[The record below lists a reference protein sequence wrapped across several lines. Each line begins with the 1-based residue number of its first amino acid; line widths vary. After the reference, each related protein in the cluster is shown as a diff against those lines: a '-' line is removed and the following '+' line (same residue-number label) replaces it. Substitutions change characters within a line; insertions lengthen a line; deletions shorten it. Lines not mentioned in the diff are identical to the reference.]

1 MAIEISEAPSVVGSV
16 AQDWKLLASRI
27 NSRLVKADATYASIE
42 QLCTEAGNSGCH
54 SVVVSPAHIGLCASL
69 LSGMPVR
76 IGTLIGFPYG
86 ASTTTTKRYEAL
98 DALRLGASNLELIMN
113 VSALKSGDRV
123 RVETEMRALA
133 ELAHDNGA
141 LLHVNIEAALLSL
154 EEKILACQL
163 AIAAESDGVGSGT
176 GFCAAYSMP
185 SDISLMRGVLG
196 DKLDVVASD
205 GIDTLQDVHA
215 TMEAG
220 ANRITTNSAPAI
232 LEAAQKQ

>member
-16 AQDWKLLASRI
+16 AQDWKLLASCI
-27 NSRLVKADATYASIE
+27 NSRLIKADATYASIE
-42 QLCTEAGNSGCH
+42 QLCSEATTSGFG
-54 SVVVSPAHIGLCASL
+54 SVVVSPAHIGLCACLVS
-69 LSGMPVR
+69 STPIK

-86 ASTTTTKRYEAL
+86 ANTTTTKRYEAL
-98 DALRLGASNLELIMN
+98 DAVRLGACNLELIMN
-113 VSALKSGDRV
+113 VSALRSGDRV

-141 LLHVNIEAALLSL
+141 SLHVSIEVALLSL

-163 AIAAESDGVGSGT
+163 AVAAGSDGVSSGT
-176 GFCAAYSMP
+176 GFIGVASLP
-185 SDISLMRGVLG
+185 SDISLMRGVVG
-196 DKLDVVASD
+196 AKLDVAACD
-205 GIDTLQDVHA
+205 GVDTLEDVYS

-232 LEAAQKQ
+232 LEAAQKR

>member
-1 MAIEISEAPSVVGSV
+1 
-16 AQDWKLLASRI
+16 
-27 NSRLVKADATYASIE
+27 
-42 QLCTEAGNSGCH
+42 
-54 SVVVSPAHIGLCASL
+54 CASL
-69 LSGMPVR
+69 LSGMPIR
-76 IGTLIGFPYG
+76 IGTHIGIPYG